1 MPQVS
6 LKDIQCAIDSTYN
19 KEERQEEQYDI
30 ESILL
35 SFGGI
40 SCSEY

>member
-1 MPQVS
+1 MPSTS
-6 LKDIQCAIDSTYN
+6 LKDIQNAINNTVEE
-19 KEERQEEQYDI
+19 KQEERYDI

>member
-1 MPQVS
+1 MSSTS
-6 LKDIQCAIDSTYN
+6 LKDIQNAINNTVEEN
-19 KEERQEEQYDI
+19 QKEHCDI
-30 ESILL
+30 KSILL